1 MADAAG
7 KAPAAAAVGEGEA
20 TSVRAAK
27 AAAAAAANKSKDG
40 PTASEK
46 QARCIMMSLLGLLA
60 AAAVTSLLLAA
71 FPDEAPKI
79 ALTDKA
85 ALGRVFGGDGGA
97 PPHFVLCESDASN
110 AFIARVFG
118 TARAHLRGHGVET
131 VIVDC
136 EGAWRRRHRV
146 GERRAANRA
155 RHFITPFLS
164 SSPQAHYPH
173 LDARCCP
180 SSAWAARGRC
190 GFWRRAANH
199 LCASD
204 PTLRLARRCPT
215 P

>member
-7 KAPAAAAVGEGEA
+7 KAPAAVGEGEA

-46 QARCIMMSLLGLLA
+46 QARCIIMSLLGLLA

-71 FPDEAPKI
+71 FPDEAAKI

-85 ALGRVFGGDGGA
+85 AQGRVFGGDGGA

-136 EGAWRRRHRV
+136 EGAWRRRH
-146 GERRAANRA
+146 
-155 RHFITPFLS
+155 
-164 SSPQAHYPH
+164 
-173 LDARCCP
+173 ARC
-180 SSAWAARGRC
+180 
-190 GFWRRAANH
+190 
-199 LCASD
+199 
-204 PTLRLARRCPT
+204 
-215 P
+215 